1 MFNLLVKGTEWS
13 ESSDS
18 MAYNRVFE
26 YTEQNIKDQF
36 SDKGGIDLNALLKL
50 PSVFLEETYGDEN
63 QKVRIGTITHARKT
77 GSEIVLEYSY
87 DSTIPALTNKQL
99 QTLASELDIT
109 DFEFSR
115 THWSVKDVDLYRVL
129 LRNMQ
134 PRRQQPN
141 VFSIS
146 DPEQIEPSLVSAMMP
161 FHPSFDNV
169 YSTLQVIAS
178 EYGFRCRRADDI
190 WENPSVIQDVV
201 SLIDHSKIVICD
213 CSSRNPNVF
222 YETGIAHA
230 LGRETILITQSTDDI
245 PFDLRHLRYVHYL
258 NNGEGLEKLKENLK
272 VRFESIT

>member
-1 MFNLLVKGTEWS
+1 LFNLLVNGTEWS
-13 ESSDS
+13 ESRDS
-18 MAYNRVFE
+18 MSSSRVFE
-26 YTEQNIKDQF
+26 YTEQNIRDQF
-36 SDKGGIDLNALLKL
+36 SVQGDIDLNALMKL
-50 PSVFLEETYGDEN
+50 PSVFLQETYGDGN
-63 QKVRIGTITHARKT
+63 QKVRIGAITHARVSQ
-77 GSEIVLEYSY
+77 SEIVLEYAY
-87 DSTIPALTNKQL
+87 DSTLPALTNKQL

-109 DFEFSR
+109 KFEFSR

-134 PRRQQPN
+134 PRRQQPK

-178 EYGFRCRRADDI
+178 KYGFRCRRADDI

-258 NNGEGLEKLKENLK
+258 NNGEGLEKLKEDLK

>member
-13 ESSDS
+13 EYRDS
-18 MAYNRVFE
+18 MSFSRVFE
-26 YTEQNIKDQF
+26 YTEQNIRDQF
-36 SDKGGIDLNALLKL
+36 SVKGDIDLNALMKL
-50 PSVFLEETYGDEN
+50 PSVFLQETYGDGN
-63 QKVRIGTITHARKT
+63 QKVRIGAITHARVSR
-77 GSEIVLEYSY
+77 SEIVLEYAY
-87 DSTIPALTNKQL
+87 DSTLPAFTNKQL

-109 DFEFSR
+109 EFEFSR

-134 PRRQQPN
+134 PRRQQPK

-146 DPEQIEPSLVSAMMP
+146 DPEQIEPFLVSAMMP

-178 EYGFRCRRADDI
+178 KYGLRCRRADDI

-222 YETGIAHA
+222 YERGIAHA

-258 NNGEGLEKLKENLK
+258 NNAEGLEKLKEDLK